1 MSKDEIL
8 RVVTYN
14 DNILTQK
21 SEEVKEINKEI
32 RELIKKMFK
41 TMYYSNG
48 IGLAAVQVGVL
59 KRIFVMD
66 VPDQGAYEMINPVII
81 DQSDETSTC
90 EEGCLSLPGIA
101 NEVIRSKSV
110 VVEYYDADGNKK
122 SLEATGLLATCI
134 QHEYDHLNGTL
145 FIDRL
150 PPEIKLKKL
159 KEYNNLHIV

>member
-8 RVVTYN
+8 KVVIY
-14 DNILTQK
+14 DNQLLNQK
-21 SEEVKEINKEI
+21 SEEIKEIDKEV

-48 IGLAAVQVGVL
+48 IGLAAVQVGIL

-66 VPDQGAYEMINPVII
+66 VPDQGTYEMINPVII
-81 DQSDETSTC
+81 DKSDDTSTY

-101 NEVIRSKSV
+101 NEVTRSESV
-110 VVEYYDADGNKK
+110 VVEYLDIDGNKK
-122 SLEATGLLATCI
+122 RLEASGLLATCI
-134 QHEYDHLNGTL
+134 QHEYDHLNGIL

-150 PPEIKLKKL
+150 PPEIKFEKI